1 MMPQMRKIAVEG
13 GFIYKKPS
21 KKEGG
26 YKPISRNMNH
36 WYFADLSKNV
46 SEQVLAIG
54 EAYNKRVKDGSIKHM
69 NGHPVQLL
77 RYFYFLYL
85 TGSRLMEPMCTP
97 SPSIVLSN
105 TEGKVYIEVQKVN
118 EKHRSPDGKERDVIV
133 QALPVFNEA
142 EQRMWNFITDGGM
155 LLSAEDIFELHNW
168 NSTTKYNMSLLI
180 KANFKAD
187 LRDPNGKLH
196 KSQGITPHILRHMRA
211 YSVIVNYG
219 AEVPYAVELFGWHDE
234 RMLYYYAHIRGR
246 LHVNTQVEMLKRGHL
261 LTDLKIDMGKAI
273 TQYA

>member
-1 MMPQMRKIAVEG
+1 MRKIALEG
-13 GFIYKKPS
+13 GGFAYKKPT
-21 KKEGG
+21 KAEGG
-26 YKPISRNMNH
+26 YTPLKRSMNH
-36 WYFADLSKNV
+36 WYFADLSKNI

-54 EAYNKRVKDGSIKHM
+54 EAYNQRIKEGSIKHI
-69 NGHPVQLL
+69 NSHPVQLL

-85 TGSRLMEPMCTP
+85 TGSRLMEPTRTP
-97 SPSIVLSN
+97 TPRIVLSN

-118 EKHRSPDGKERDVIV
+118 EKHKSPDGKDSDVIV

-155 LLSAEDIFELHNW
+155 SLNAEDIFELSQW
-168 NSTTKYNMSLLI
+168 KSTTKYNMNGLI
-180 KANFKAD
+180 KSNFKAD

-196 KSQGITPHILRHMRA
+196 KNQGITPHILRHMRA

-219 AEVPYAVELFGWHDE
+219 AEVPYAIELFGWHDE

-246 LHVNTQVEMLKRGHL
+246 LHVNTQLEMLKRGHL
-261 LTDLKIDMGKAI
+261 LTNLKIDMAKAI
-273 TQYA
+273 AQYS

>member
-133 QALPVFNEA
+133 QDGALPDERLTWDGEPICQIGRV
-142 EQRMWNFITDGGM
+142 EQTV
-155 LLSAEDIFELHNW
+155 LLSGDCGP
-168 NSTTKYNMSLLI
+168 
-180 KANFKAD
+180 
-187 LRDPNGKLH
+187 RDDYCLGGVFFNPVT
-196 KSQGITPHILRHMRA
+196 IEICP
-211 YSVIVNYG
+211 
-219 AEVPYAVELFGWHDE
+219 
-234 RMLYYYAHIRGR
+234 
-246 LHVNTQVEMLKRGHL
+246 
-261 LTDLKIDMGKAI
+261 
-273 TQYA
+273 